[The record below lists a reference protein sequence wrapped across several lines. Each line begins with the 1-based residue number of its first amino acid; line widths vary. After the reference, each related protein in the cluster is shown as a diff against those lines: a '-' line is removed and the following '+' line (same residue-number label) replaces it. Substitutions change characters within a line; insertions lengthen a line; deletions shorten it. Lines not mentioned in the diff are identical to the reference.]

1 MYQACFTNGNC
12 MNLVY
17 EAWGSEEKKYCKNDS
32 FFLSFNITLDIFFI
46 YVLKSRPSIISSP
59 HSISLCLCLCPYPLC
74 LCHSKIY
81 SLDTSILSIFANSS
95 ISFSLYLF
103 IIYFPLF
110 ISLLYSN
117 IANISSV
124 LLFMSICVV
133 QYNYRH
139 SSNIFRRDFL

>member
-32 FFLSFNITLDIFFI
+32 FFFFFNITLDIFFI

-81 SLDTSILSIFANSS
+81 SLDIFH
-95 ISFSLYLF
+95 IQRTPLTIIFS
-103 IIYFPLF
+103 
-110 ISLLYSN
+110 SLLPGSKV
-117 IANISSV
+117 SSFFTCT
-124 LLFMSICVV
+124 LLYILDSL
-133 QYNYRH
+133 
-139 SSNIFRRDFL
+139 FLK